1 MFELYEFEDKD
12 FVNKEIQK
20 TINSI
25 NKIYKKIDDSL
36 YSQQKFVKK
45 RTDKINIFHHV
56 PYRTINDIIN
66 DIDSKNPTLKD
77 IIKDIRCKNPS
88 IKCDVLNSNKTYLD
102 LFPKTEAAKC
112 FSSMIKSGLKGNCEG
127 RTVMSDLYIYQ
138 GYTNR
143 AGFMKKIF
151 DKNDE
156 IEKVTKEL
164 ESNLRH
170 LFIEKHSLAN
180 LSNKFFKLNINM
192 RKSISNKKIV
202 VPPLN
207 DDVINLI
214 LEYLPGYYI
223 SKNLNV
229 CLDFYKDNVYDLICK
244 KIDSLYDTNFVSHI
258 ENSLILDDNDIKKLQ
273 DKRKT

>member
-20 TINSI
+20 TNNCI

-36 YSQQKFVKK
+36 YNQQKFVKK
-45 RTDKINIFHHV
+45 RTDEINIFHHI
-56 PYRTINDIIN
+56 PSRTINDIIN
-66 DIDSKNPTLKD
+66 DID
-77 IIKDIRCKNPS
+77 CKNPS
-88 IKCDVLNSNKTYLD
+88 IRCDILNSNKMYLD
-102 LFPKTEAAKC
+102 LFPKTEAANC

-127 RTVMSDLYIYQ
+127 RTVMRDLFKYQ
-138 GYTNR
+138 GYLSR
-143 AGFMKKIF
+143 VGFMKKIF

-156 IEKVTKEL
+156 IEKITKEL

-180 LSNKFFKLNINM
+180 LSNKFFKININM
-192 RKSISNKKIV
+192 RKSISNKKII

-207 DDVINLI
+207 DDIINLI

-223 SKNLNV
+223 SRNLNV
-229 CLDFYKDNVYDLICK
+229 CLDFYKDNVYNLVCK
-244 KIDSLYDTNFVSHI
+244 KIDSLYDNKFVSHI
-258 ENSLILDDNDIKKLQ
+258 KNSLILDDNDIKKLQ
-273 DKRKT
+273 SKRKT